1 MSIFCPADILLPAE
15 KDLEKWAVIACDQF
29 SSEPEYWAETARIVG
44 DAPSALRLIL
54 PESELQS
61 DNRERAEEIHRRM
74 EEYLEKGLFRG
85 YKNAYLYTERRLPDG
100 SVRQGV
106 IGMLD
111 LEAYDYAPDTKA
123 PVRATEQTVT
133 ERIPPRMQIRE
144 GAALELPHVLLLCD
158 DPEDLLIGLLGRQ
171 KAAFPKLY
179 DFELMQGGGQVC
191 GWLLEGVVLRRLRER
206 LDAYCAGR
214 KLCYAVG
221 DGNHSLAT
229 AKACWEQIKKEH
241 AGEDLSDH
249 PARYALVELENL
261 HGPGE
266 RVEAIHRLVTG
277 CDAEKLFSAAAAAL
291 ESGEGATLRCLIG
304 GQERLL
310 HVSGNLPIARLQAF
324 LDAWLSENAGTLDYI
339 HGEDALR
346 ALAAREGSVG
356 FLLPAMDKDSLFPAI
371 EAGGVLPRKT
381 FSMGS
386 AREKRYYL
394 EARKIQ

>member
-29 SSEPEYWAETARIVG
+29 SSEPEYWAETEGIVG

-61 DNRERAEEIHRRM
+61 DNRERAEEIHRTMR
-74 EEYLEKGLFRG
+74 EYLEKGFFREH
-85 YKNAYLYTERRLPDG
+85 KNAYIYTERRLPDG

-111 LEAYDYAPDTKA
+111 LEAYDYAPDTQA
-123 PVRATEQTVT
+123 PVRATEATVT
-133 ERIPPRMQIRE
+133 ERIPPRMQIRR
-144 GAALELPHVLLLCD
+144 GAALELPHVLVLCD
-158 DPEDLLIGLLGRQ
+158 DPEDLLVGLLSRQ

-179 DFELMQGGGQVC
+179 DFELMQGGGHVC

-229 AKACWEQIKKEH
+229 AKACWEQLKREH

-249 PARYALVELENL
+249 PARYALAELENL
-261 HGPGE
+261 HGPGQ
-266 RVEAIHRLVTG
+266 RWEAIHRLVTG
-277 CDAEKLFSAAAAAL
+277 CDAQKLLEDAAAAL
-291 ESGEGATLRCLIG
+291 DSREGAELRCLAG
-304 GQERLL
+304 GQERVL
-310 HVSGNLPIARLQAF
+310 HLSGSLPIAGLQAF
-324 LDAWLSENAGTLDYI
+324 LDSWLAENAGSLDYI
-339 HGEDALR
+339 HGEEALR
-346 ALAAREGSVG
+346 TLAAREGSVG
-356 FLLPAMDKDSLFPAI
+356 FLLPAMEKESLFPAI
-371 EAGGVLPRKT
+371 EAGAVLPRKT